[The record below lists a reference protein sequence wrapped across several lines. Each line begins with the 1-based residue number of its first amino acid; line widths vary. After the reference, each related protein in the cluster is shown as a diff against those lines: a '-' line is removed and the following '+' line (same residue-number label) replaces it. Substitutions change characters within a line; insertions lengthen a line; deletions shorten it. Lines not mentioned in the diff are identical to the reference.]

1 MLEFLSE
8 YWNILLRQRFLVD
21 CVNACTRGRC
31 VHIWECE
38 ICYWQGRHWRK
49 WREQGGGVVADENEG
64 VGYFIGPQ
72 NSNSGGPNMV
82 WALRIVL
89 EQPPKMSNNQWQMAS
104 LELTIIC
111 ESVQVGFV
119 KKVNLEVSQTQ
130 RCPNVATQLFD
141 SLGIRELGYVFV
153 NIEIS
158 CSGEI
163 SLQIVLI
170 H

>member
-1 MLEFLSE
+1 
-8 YWNILLRQRFLVD
+8 
-21 CVNACTRGRC
+21 
-31 VHIWECE
+31 
-38 ICYWQGRHWRK
+38 
-49 WREQGGGVVADENEG
+49 
-64 VGYFIGPQ
+64 
-72 NSNSGGPNMV
+72 
-82 WALRIVL
+82 
-89 EQPPKMSNNQWQMAS
+89 MAS